1 MEELSCG
8 KIIFDVKEGVKVG
21 EESAK
26 DMSAVFE
33 ELILLVWVGKENR
46 F

>member
-21 EESAK
+21 EELAK
-26 DMSAVFE
+26 DMLAVFE
-33 ELILLVWVGKENR
+33 ELILLVQVGKENC